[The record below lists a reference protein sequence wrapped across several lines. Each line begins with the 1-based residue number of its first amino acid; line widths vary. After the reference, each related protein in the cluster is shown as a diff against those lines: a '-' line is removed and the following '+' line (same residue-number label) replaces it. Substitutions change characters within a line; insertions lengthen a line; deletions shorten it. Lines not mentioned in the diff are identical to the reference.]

1 MRSLRRRPV
10 MEIAGVPRE
19 LIRWTARR
27 SDQIAACLEDLE
39 HEYVTAVVDDGE
51 LKFLP
56 LVSERAAPS

>member
-1 MRSLRRRPV
+1 M
-10 MEIAGVPRE
+10 PRE